1 LHTVRTGLT
10 GQTDVDVIK
19 DHSSRNVRR
28 VAAASAIGT
37 TIEWY
42 DFFIYGTAAATVFG
56 PRFFPQVSPT
66 AGTLA
71 AFATFGVGFV
81 ARPIGG
87 IVMGHFGD
95 RVGRKSVL
103 VWSLMLM
110 GVSTLGI
117 GLLPDYEQIGIWA
130 PALLVLC
137 RLVQGFALGGEWG
150 GAVLMAVEHAPMERR
165 GFYGSVVALGLPLG
179 IFLSNAVFLV
189 AAVAIDPAAFVA
201 WGWRVPFLASIILV
215 GVGLFI
221 RVGLHETPAFAEV
234 QRHGSTRRLPLVD
247 VLRGSGMTM
256 LLAAGSY
263 TGISALGYVVLV
275 YYVSY
280 ATRVLGLPLPTVL
293 ALLLVAAALFG
304 IAVLTFA
311 RWSDRIGR
319 RRLMV
324 WGNGAL
330 VVWAAA
336 FFPLLDTRSVP
347 LVGLAL
353 AVMLVLQGA
362 YIGTQ
367 PAVFAEL
374 FPASIRYSGASLS
387 NTLGTILGGAPAPFI
402 AAALFDA
409 YGTSAAVG
417 AYITAMAA
425 VSWLS
430 ALGLRETR
438 APIAKS

>member
-1 LHTVRTGLT
+1 MSSVDRA
-10 GQTDVDVIK
+10 DVNVIQ
-19 DHSSRNVRR
+19 DHSPRSVRR

-95 RVGRKSVL
+95 RIGRKSVL

-110 GVSTLGI
+110 GAATFGI
-117 GLLPDYEQIGIWA
+117 GLLPDYGQIGVWA

-150 GAVLMAVEHAPMERR
+150 GAVLMSVEHAPIERR
-165 GFYGSVVALGLPLG
+165 GFYGSVVALGLPIG
-179 IFLSNAVFLV
+179 ILLSNAVFLV

-201 WGWRVPFLASIILV
+201 WGWRVPFLASVILV

-221 RVGLHETPAFAEV
+221 RVGLHESPAFAEI
-234 QRHGSTRRLPLVD
+234 QRQGTTRRMPVVD
-247 VLRGSGMTM
+247 VLRSSKKTM

-293 ALLLVAAALFG
+293 ALLLIAAVLFG
-304 IAVLTFA
+304 IAVVTCA

-319 RRLMV
+319 RRVMV

-336 FFPLLDTRSVP
+336 FFPLLDTRSIP

-367 PAVFAEL
+367 PAVFSEL

-387 NTLGTILGGAPAPFI
+387 NTLGTILGGAPAPFV

-409 YGTSAAVG
+409 YGTSSAVG

-430 ALGLRETR
+430 ALGLRETHI
-438 APIAKS
+438 PIARR